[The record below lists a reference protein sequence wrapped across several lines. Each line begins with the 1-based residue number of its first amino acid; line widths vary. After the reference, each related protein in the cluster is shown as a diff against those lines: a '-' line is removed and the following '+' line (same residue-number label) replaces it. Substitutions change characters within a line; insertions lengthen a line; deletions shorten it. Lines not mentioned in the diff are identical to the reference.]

1 MKRRNLRGNGGKVPN
16 NAAGKPKKSGQG
28 GNKTQAERAKQIVA
42 KFELTATSIG
52 GLRKKELIRRIQTF
66 EGRFNLDF
74 TGEYLNKL
82 SEDRL
87 RHILLAALINA
98 GKPK

>member
-1 MKRRNLRGNGGKVPN
+1 MKSRSYRGSKGGVPN

-52 GLRKKELIRRIQTF
+52 SLRKKELIKRIKTF
-66 EGRFNLDF
+66 EGTFKFDF
-74 TGEYLNKL
+74 TDEHLNKL
-82 SEDRL
+82 SEDKL
-87 RHILLAALINA
+87 RHILLAALISA
-98 GKPK
+98 SKHK